1 MCDDYSF
8 YGVTTCAALQRHR
21 DARVDQETVV
31 LARWLLP
38 VLDSKS
44 RQINNLGGAISRE
57 LFNWPPCLQI
67 VYFGQS
73 AGRPTRLALPTGSGG
88 RPRTSSTH

>member
-1 MCDDYSF
+1 M
-8 YGVTTCAALQRHR
+8 QRHR

-31 LARWLLP
+31 LARWFLP

-57 LFNWPPCLQI
+57 LFNWYPLSQI
-67 VYFGQS
+67 VYFGRS
-73 AGRPTRLALPTGSGG
+73 AGRPGWRDARLALPPLEVEGV
-88 RPRTSSTH
+88 RELVAPTSKV